1 MTTKKTLLIYTETPL
16 HIGCGKDIGAID
28 MPVARERISGQ
39 PIIPGSGLKGSLRHM
54 VEFDL
59 EKKDLANEIFGQESN
74 EAGKTIPGA
83 LIFSEGRIVT
93 FPLRAPKGCF
103 ALATSPNCLQRFA
116 RATGEALAPISVKEN
131 ECLASLEKIGSN
143 GKVVL
148 EDYCFSNM
156 GRIPEDVTAL
166 LSGKIDDPVYAMG
179 LERIAILSDTDFS
192 YFCENA
198 TEISTHNKIGEN
210 GVVEGGALFNIEC
223 VPSETL
229 FQATI
234 LETGRNKTAMA
245 KFESIL
251 KDHSFLQLG
260 GKATTGRGICHIK
273 LI

>member
-1 MTTKKTLLIYTETPL
+1 MKKKTLLIYTETPL

-59 EKKDLANEIFGQESN
+59 EQKDLANEIFGQESDK
-74 EAGKTIPGA
+74 EGKTTPGS
-83 LIFSEGRIVT
+83 LIFSEGRLVT

-116 RATGEALAPISVKEN
+116 RSTGHNLSPIPIEEN
-131 ECLASLEKIGSN
+131 HCLASPKEIVAN

-148 EDYCFSNM
+148 EDYCFTKT
-156 GRIPEDVTAL
+156 GEIPEDVLSL
-166 LSGKIDDPVYAMG
+166 LREKMEDPVYTMG
-179 LERIAILSDTDFS
+179 MERIAILNDTDFS

-198 TEISTHNKIGEN
+198 TEISTHTAIGDD
-210 GVVEGGALFNIEC
+210 GIVKPGALFNIEC

-234 LETGRNKTAMA
+234 METGRNKEAME
-245 KFESIL
+245 KLEKL
-251 KDHSFLQLG
+251 LQEHPFLQLG
-260 GKATTGRGICHIK
+260 GKATTGRGICNIK